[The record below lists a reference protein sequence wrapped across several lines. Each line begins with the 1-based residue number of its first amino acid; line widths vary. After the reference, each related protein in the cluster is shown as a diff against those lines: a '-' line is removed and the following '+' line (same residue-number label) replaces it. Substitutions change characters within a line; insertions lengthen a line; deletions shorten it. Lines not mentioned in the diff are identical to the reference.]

1 MASLGIGV
9 QGAVPSGNDRA
20 PATSTKGVNLAG
32 KVSQD
37 GKTLLT
43 EDDNV
48 WSVSNADALKGF
60 AGRDVTVKCRMDPGK
75 RSIRVL
81 YVFEPSKSHSANLSD
96 SAFRR

>member
-1 MASLGIGV
+1 MASLSIGV
-9 QGAVPSGNDRA
+9 QGSSSGGNDHT
-20 PATSTKGVNLAG
+20 PAASTKGVNLAG

-48 WSVSNADALKGF
+48 WSVSNADTLKGF
-60 AGRDVTVKCRMDPGK
+60 AGRDVTVKCRMDPDK

-81 YVFEPSKSHSANLSD
+81 YVFEPNKSNSANLRD